1 MITGSTRRASPCPDR
16 VATCATCGATT
27 LPRPHQLVAAIYGY
41 ERASSA
47 TLVATIYAA
56 NSVAGLLLHA
66 ARCEGAKLPRCKVHE
81 AVAMPHIWP
90 KQDSAQIAAAVTS
103 CHGICN
109 THRPVCATHICN
121 SPRIRFHWPLSLLPL
136 NCFFRSRIRD
146 VFVTVLRCISVATFL
161 LLAARSVMVSPGHLV
176 SPLRWSRVRV
186 YHVFRAP
193 APCPT
198 LSTGKGSRIQFAI
211 SFLGRSPPPT
221 PTVIRIWIRVRTRS
235 RI

>member
-1 MITGSTRRASPCPDR
+1 MANNKRNSKHHAAAAAASVARATQRGLGTWREGKTPHVGDATTCNACLPAKQDAFFKYFPVAASTVSALITGSTRRASPCPGR

-56 NSVAGLLLHA
+56 NSVADLLQHA

-103 CHGICN
+103 CHGTCN
-109 THRPVCATHICN
+109 TQR
-121 SPRIRFHWPLSLLPL
+121 
-136 NCFFRSRIRD
+136 
-146 VFVTVLRCISVATFL
+146 
-161 LLAARSVMVSPGHLV
+161 
-176 SPLRWSRVRV
+176 
-186 YHVFRAP
+186 
-193 APCPT
+193 
-198 LSTGKGSRIQFAI
+198 
-211 SFLGRSPPPT
+211 
-221 PTVIRIWIRVRTRS
+221 
-235 RI
+235 

>member
-1 MITGSTRRASPCPDR
+1 MANNKRNSKHHATAAAAASVARATQWGWGYGARGQAAPHVGDASTCNACLPVKQDAFFKYFPVAASTVSALITGSTRRASPCPGR

-90 KQDSAQIAAAVTS
+90 KQDSSQIAPAVTS
-103 CHGICN
+103 CHGTCN
-109 THRPVCATHICN
+109 THRLVCATHICN
-121 SPRIRFHWPLSLLPL
+121 SPRIRFHWPLSRL
-136 NCFFRSRIRD
+136 C
-146 VFVTVLRCISVATFL
+146 
-161 LLAARSVMVSPGHLV
+161 H
-176 SPLRWSRVRV
+176 
-186 YHVFRAP
+186 
-193 APCPT
+193 
-198 LSTGKGSRIQFAI
+198 
-211 SFLGRSPPPT
+211 
-221 PTVIRIWIRVRTRS
+221 
-235 RI
+235 

>member
-1 MITGSTRRASPCPDR
+1 MITGSSRRASPCPGR

-56 NSVAGLLLHA
+56 NSVADLLLHA

-90 KQDSAQIAAAVTS
+90 KQNSAQIAAAVTS
-103 CHGICN
+103 CHGTCN
-109 THRPVCATHICN
+109 TQRPVCATHICN
-121 SPRIRFHWPLSLLPL
+121 SPRIRIRFHWPLSPLPL

-161 LLAARSVMVSPGHLV
+161 L
-176 SPLRWSRVRV
+176 
-186 YHVFRAP
+186 P
-193 APCPT
+193 APLWFHLATWSVHSAGVVFVSITFSVHLHP
-198 LSTGKGSRIQFAI
+198 A
-211 SFLGRSPPPT
+211 PPSQWAKEA
-221 PTVIRIWIRVRTRS
+221 VSSLRFHFWDEVRHRL
-235 RI
+235 RL